1 MTASTITS
9 ATSPVLDRSERQVF
23 ITRVF
28 DAPRDLVFKAWTDP
42 EHLVRWYAPRG
53 CAIHFSR
60 IDLRPGG
67 AFHSCI
73 RTPDGHDCWCT
84 GVYRE
89 IAAPERLVFTM
100 VAADADGN
108 PVEPAEVGMDPDW
121 PRETTV
127 TVTFAELGRK
137 TELTLRQTVSEA
149 LAKRTG
155 AHPSWIEMLDRL
167 AEDLGGRQ

>member
-9 ATSPVLDRSERQVF
+9 VTSPVLDRSERQVF

-42 EHLVRWYAPRG
+42 EQLARWYAPRG

-60 IDLRPGG
+60 I
-67 AFHSCI
+67 
-73 RTPDGHDCWCT
+73 
-84 GVYRE
+84 
-89 IAAPERLVFTM
+89 
-100 VAADADGN
+100 
-108 PVEPAEVGMDPDW
+108 
-121 PRETTV
+121 
-127 TVTFAELGRK
+127 
-137 TELTLRQTVSEA
+137 EA

>member
-1 MTASTITS
+1 MITS
-9 ATSPVLDRSERQVF
+9 MTRNMERPVTEPSGRMVF

-42 EHLVRWYAPRG
+42 EQLVRWYAPRG
-53 CAIHFSR
+53 CTIHFSR
-60 IDLRPGG
+60 IDLRQGG
-67 AFHSCI
+67 AFHSRI

-89 IAAPERLVFTM
+89 IVAPERIVFTM
-100 VAADADGN
+100 VAADENGK
-108 PVEPAEVGMDPDW
+108 PVEPAEVGMDPEW
-121 PRETTV
+121 PRESVV

-137 TELTLRQTVSEA
+137 TELTLRQTVSES

-167 AEDLGGRQ
+167 AEDLGGRR

>member
-1 MTASTITS
+1 MINSMTRSMEN
-9 ATSPVLDRSERQVF
+9 PVAEPAGRQVF

-53 CAIHFSR
+53 CTIHFAR
-60 IDLRPGG
+60 IDLRQGG
-67 AFHSCI
+67 TFHSCI

-89 IAAPERLVFTM
+89 IVAPERIVFTM
-100 VAADADGN
+100 VAADANGD